1 MRQRRKKK
9 KIETSKLLL
18 IVSDVMAAV
27 VLVSTTVA
35 VFILRDATPLEFL
48 IPAVFALAS
57 ASPGFYY
64 WKAKAENLNK
74 WGQGSNITDLREEET
89 DQWNG

>member
-1 MRQRRKKK
+1 MRRRRKKK

-27 VLVSTTVA
+27 VLVSTIVA

-48 IPAVFALAS
+48 ITAVFALAS
-57 ASPGFYY
+57 ASHGFYY
-64 WKAKAENLNK
+64 WKAKAENLDK